1 MIRMNIRIYSY
12 KKSNTNEY
20 PNIFV
25 SEKWYEWIFVSE
37 NIRIFEYIRI
47 KFLIL
52 VLDLM
57 LDVGFL
63 MCDTTES

>member
-1 MIRMNIRIYSY
+1 MY
-12 KKSNTNEY
+12 
-20 PNIFV
+20 
-25 SEKWYEWIFVSE
+25 
-37 NIRIFEYIRI
+37 EYIRI